1 MPDLTKVTDRKLVL
15 EIYRRIKSESEIHG
29 YLNYL
34 YRAAFHSIYTFYIN
48 YGDNSDNV
56 CVVNFCDYGV
66 NYYDKNLSSVV
77 RRVRKNK

>member
-1 MPDLTKVTDRKLVL
+1 MPVILFIL
-15 EIYRRIKSESEIHG
+15 I
-29 YLNYL
+29 
-34 YRAAFHSIYTFYIN
+34 